1 MIKDLIPAV
10 AYCRVSTLSD
20 DQENSFEN
28 QKSFFHRECERLGY
42 YLVEDVG
49 TNGIFADRGISAKSM
64 IKRPE
69 FLKMVEQSKTKSF
82 QMILCSNISRFSRNV
97 SDLTDTIRQLK
108 KNNVYVHFIKENLQT
123 NDSNDDF
130 VIGIL
135 SQIAQQDIVEMS
147 KKIQFGM
154 REAQVKGKFTSMPPY
169 GYDKISGYLQV
180 NEDEKEVIE
189 LMFHLYTTKG
199 FSIDKITRELNAIC
213 IPSKKG
219 KKWQHTTIRH
229 IITNPIYIGIQINHK
244 TEMKDIFINLVE
256 KINEHEQIKNYFD
269 HLQIIDKEM
278 FIKAQEI
285 KKERSK
291 MSDNNKKYS
300 STNILSNIFMCGNC
314 HASMKRMQRSDKK
327 GVFFYVCGNCHKDR
341 SICPYYNY
349 ITEVKIFKYIMDEVK
364 SFSMDIENKEGINLK
379 SLYQFHIDND
389 LGTKFI
395 NKLPEIESKIDK
407 LENRKKNFQEMRADG
422 DISKN
427 DFRDRMNEVENELKD
442 LYRNKD
448 RILNIEREI
457 NSVWEI
463 YEWLIIKS
471 KEFDINTATNDD
483 VKKLIARLTHTTIDG
498 IKVPNIEFN
507 NGLNKDFSTIMKEY
521 TSQYVDY

>member
-1 MIKDLIPAV
+1 M
-10 AYCRVSTLSD
+10 
-20 DQENSFEN
+20 E
-28 QKSFFHRECERLGY
+28 
-42 YLVEDVG
+42 
-49 TNGIFADRGISAKSM
+49 
-64 IKRPE
+64 
-69 FLKMVEQSKTKSF
+69 
-82 QMILCSNISRFSRNV
+82 
-97 SDLTDTIRQLK
+97 
-108 KNNVYVHFIKENLQT
+108 
-123 NDSNDDF
+123 
-130 VIGIL
+130 
-135 SQIAQQDIVEMS
+135 
-147 KKIQFGM
+147 
-154 REAQVKGKFTSMPPY
+154 
-169 GYDKISGYLQV
+169 
-180 NEDEKEVIE
+180 
-189 LMFHLYTTKG
+189 
-199 FSIDKITRELNAIC
+199 
-213 IPSKKG
+213 
-219 KKWQHTTIRH
+219 
-229 IITNPIYIGIQINHK
+229 
-244 TEMKDIFINLVE
+244 
-256 KINEHEQIKNYFD
+256 
-269 HLQIIDKEM
+269 
-278 FIKAQEI
+278 
-285 KKERSK
+285 
-291 MSDNNKKYS
+291 
-300 STNILSNIFMCGNC
+300 
-314 HASMKRMQRSDKK
+314 
-327 GVFFYVCGNCHKDR
+327 
-341 SICPYYNY
+341 
-349 ITEVKIFKYIMDEVK
+349 
-364 SFSMDIENKEGINLK
+364 EGINLK

>member
-49 TNGIFADRGISAKSM
+49 SNGIFADRGISAKSM

-69 FLKMVEQSKTKSF
+69 FLKMVDSSKTRLF

-154 REAQVKGKFTSMPPY
+154 REAQQKGIYTSMPPY
-169 GYDKISGYLQV
+169 GYNKIDGYLQV
-180 NEDEKEVIE
+180 NEDEKEVVE
-189 LMFHLYTTKG
+189 TMFYLYTTKG
-199 FSIDKITRELNAIC
+199 FSIDKITRDLNAIC

-256 KINEHEQIKNYFD
+256 KINEYDQIRNHFE
-269 HLQIIDKEM
+269 HLQIIDKEI

-291 MSDNNKKYS
+291 MADNNKKYS
-300 STNILSNIFMCGNC
+300 STNILSNIFTCGNC

-341 SICPYYNY
+341 SICPHYNY
-349 ITEVKIFKYIMDEVK
+349 ITEIELFKDIANEVEKID
-364 SFSMDIENKEGINLK
+364 KEEIK
-379 SLYQFHIDND
+379 RLYQYYIDTN
-389 LGTKFI
+389 LGLEFR
-395 NKLPEIESKIDK
+395 NSLPEINSKIDK
-407 LENRKKNFQEMRADG
+407 LENRKKNFQVMKADG

-427 DFRDRMNEVENELKD
+427 DFRDRMNEVEDELKD
-442 LYRNKD
+442 LHRNKD

-457 NSVWEI
+457 NITWDTCKK
-463 YEWLIIKS
+463 LIFIL
-471 KEFDINTATNDD
+471 ENFDINNINNEI
-483 VKKLIARLTHTTIDG
+483 VRILIQELTRTTING
-498 IKVPNIEFN
+498 KKVNKIK
-507 NGLNKDFSTIMKEY
+507 LNTGMDKDFSIIAKEY
-521 TSQYVDY
+521 ALQNADL